1 MELRDEWGRMIMFRQ
16 PVHPQYVSELS
27 LVSLDRSLKI
37 TFHWLFVASLQ
48 DSFFEINCIQLS
60 DIIIGS

>member
-1 MELRDEWGRMIMFRQ
+1 MELRDEWESMIMFHQ

-27 LVSLDRSLKI
+27 RVSGSLSLKI

-48 DSFFEINCIQLS
+48 DSSLKSIVFNCLTS
-60 DIIIGS
+60 